1 MQSCAHIPINPCRH
15 IHPCNHI
22 MGICLWIIYPYT
34 HISYLIDPYIWTYVH
49 IVFIYK
55 GSDWSRVG
63 RLDSFSD
70 AEINF
75 PSRLRDSIFS
85 LSGHANEADNPF
97 TIPSF
102 VDGNYN
108 FHDLEDVHMWLVP
121 YVRGYNPWW
130 CESPLSCFSMR
141 QSVIDNVPLFTGI
154 YKEKDTRAMTLKEL
168 ILSNNFVLF
177 LAG

>member
-1 MQSCAHIPINPCRH
+1 MQSYYGYMYMNHIPI
-15 IHPCNHI
+15 
-22 MGICLWIIYPYT
+22 Y
-34 HISYLIDPYIWTYVH
+34 SYLISHRPIHMNICPYS
-49 IVFIYK
+49 IYIQ
-55 GSDWSRVG
+55 GVWCRVG

-168 ILSNNFVLF
+168 ILINNFVLF